1 MASPTPATP
10 TGLIPAVSNGHA
22 ANGTNGVAHADHS
35 SYRWIA
41 LSTVTLG
48 TLMVFINQSIVLI
61 SLPAIF
67 RGINLSPLTP
77 GNTGYLLWM
86 LMGFMVVLAVLVVTL
101 GRVGDMFGRVK
112 IFNLGFAVF
121 TAFSILLAVTPL
133 TGSAGAIW
141 LIAMRIGQG
150 VGGAMLFANSSAI
163 ITDAF
168 PADQRGLGLG
178 INNVAAV
185 GGSFIGLVLGGLLAP
200 VEWRLVFLVSVPV
213 GVLGT
218 LWAYLKLEERG
229 VRTPAKIDWLGNLT
243 FAAGLIL
250 ILVGI
255 TYGLLPYGGHT
266 MGWTSPWV
274 LAEIFGGIAILI
286 AFGII
291 ETKVAHPMFRL
302 TLFRIRA
309 FTAGN
314 VASFLASLSRGGLMF
329 MLIIWLQGI
338 WLPLHGYSFEQTP
351 LWAGIYMIPLTV
363 GLLLA
368 GPISGVLADRYGAR
382 PFATGGLVLVAVTFI
397 ALIQLPVN
405 FSYFAFAALI
415 FLNSVGMGMFI
426 APNQTGIMNSLP
438 ASQRGAGAGMAG
450 TFNSSAQVLSIGIFF
465 TLMILGLASTLPGA
479 LFHGL
484 TAQGV
489 SPAVATRVSHLP
501 PVGSLFAAFLGYNP
515 MQTLLG
521 SATLSHLPHA
531 TAAYLTSHQFFPHL
545 ISPAF
550 SDGLTEAFAFAAA
563 VCLLG
568 AFASMLRGGKYHYVE
583 PGTDDPS
590 TTGTAPEGED
600 DRLPSQEA
608 VAETEPLLV
617 E

>member
-1 MASPTPATP
+1 VKSPAPSLT
-10 TGLIPAVSNGHA
+10 SNGHA
-22 ANGTNGVAHADHS
+22 ANGHALAPPQLRHDRS
-35 SYRWIA
+35 KYRWIA

-61 SLPAIF
+61 ALPAIF
-67 RGINLSPLTP
+67 RGIQLNPLTP
-77 GNTGYLLWM
+77 GNTGYMLWM

-121 TAFSILLAVTPL
+121 STFSILLAVTWL
-133 TGSAGAIW
+133 TGTEGAIW
-141 LIAMRIGQG
+141 LILMRVGQG

-178 INNVAAV
+178 INNVAAIA
-185 GGSFIGLVLGGLLAP
+185 GSFIGLVLGGLLAP
-200 VEWRLVFLVSVPV
+200 VEWHLVFLVSVPF

-218 LWAYLKLEERG
+218 IWAYIKLEDRG
-229 VRTPAKIDWLGNLT
+229 VRTAARIDWLGNIT
-243 FAAGLIL
+243 FAIGLIL
-250 ILVGI
+250 VLVGI

-266 MGWTSPWV
+266 MGWTSPKV
-274 LAEIFGGIAILI
+274 LAEIFGGIAFLVL
-286 AFGII
+286 FGIV

-368 GPISGVLADRYGAR
+368 APISGLLADRYGAR
-382 PFATGGLVLVAVTFI
+382 PFATGGLVLAALTFI
-397 ALIQLPVN
+397 LLVQLPVD
-405 FSYFAFAALI
+405 FSYLGFAALI
-415 FLNSVGMGMFI
+415 FLNSVGMGMFV

-479 LFHGL
+479 LYHGL

-489 SPAVATRVSHLP
+489 SQHLATRVSHTP

-515 MQTLLG
+515 MQVLLG
-521 SATLSHLPHA
+521 HAQLSHLPPA
-531 TAAYLTSHQFFPHL
+531 TAAYLTSRQFFPHL
-545 ISPAF
+545 IAPAF
-550 SDGLTEAFAFAAA
+550 SKGLTEAFTFAAA
-563 VCLLG
+563 VCILG
-568 AFASMLRGGKYHYVE
+568 AFASLLRGGKYHYVE
-583 PGTDDPS
+583 PGGGKEQKSETLDVP
-590 TTGTAPEGED
+590 A
-600 DRLPSQEA
+600 DRVPAQEA

-617 E
+617 D

>member
-1 MASPTPATP
+1 MTTTA
-10 TGLIPAVSNGHA
+10 GLTNGRGHGSAVSSLMAPGP
-22 ANGTNGVAHADHS
+22 S
-35 SYRWIA
+35 RYRWVA
-41 LSTVTLG
+41 LTTVTLG

-61 SLPAIF
+61 SLPDIF
-67 RGINLSPLTP
+67 RGIELNPLTP
-77 GNTGYLLWM
+77 GNTGYMLWM
-86 LMGFMVVLAVLVVTL
+86 LMGFMVALAVLVVTL

-121 TAFSILLAVTPL
+121 TLFSVLLAVTWL
-133 TGSAGAIW
+133 TGTAGAIW
-141 LIAMRIGQG
+141 LIVMRIGQG

-178 INNVAAV
+178 INNVAAIA
-185 GGSFIGLVLGGLLAP
+185 GSFIGLVLGGLLAP
-200 VEWRLVFLVSVPV
+200 VEWHLVFLLSVPF

-218 LWAYLKLEERG
+218 AFAYVKLEDHG
-229 VRTPAKIDWLGNLT
+229 VRTPAKIDWLGNVT
-243 FAAGLIL
+243 FAVGLIL

-266 MGWTSPWV
+266 MGWTSPV
-274 LAEIFGGIAILI
+274 VMAEIFGGLALLI
-286 AFGII
+286 AFGYI
-291 ETKVAHPMFRL
+291 ETKVPQPMFRL

-338 WLPLHGYSFEQTP
+338 WLPLHGYSFAQTP

-363 GLLLA
+363 GFLLA
-368 GPISGVLADRYGAR
+368 GPVSGVLADRYGAR
-382 PFATGGLVLVAVTFI
+382 PFATGGLVLVAFTFI
-397 ALIQLPVN
+397 ALTMLPVN
-405 FSYFAFAALI
+405 FSYGWFAALI
-415 FLNSVGMGMFI
+415 FLNSIGMGMFI

-465 TLMILGLASTLPGA
+465 SLMILGLAATLPA
-479 LFHGL
+479 SLYHGL

-489 SPAVATRVSHLP
+489 SPAVATKVSHLP

-515 MQTLLG
+515 MQVLLG
-521 SATLSHLPHA
+521 HAELAHLPHA
-531 TAAYLTSHQFFPHL
+531 ASAYLTSRQFFPHL
-545 ISPAF
+545 IASAF
-550 SDGLTEAFAFAAA
+550 SRGLTAAFAFAAA

-568 AFASMLRGGKYHYVE
+568 AVASMLRGGKYHYEEVPAGATVAFE
-583 PGTDDPS
+583 PVS
-590 TTGTAPEGED
+590 A
-600 DRLPSQEA
+600 QEA

-617 E
+617 D

>member
-1 MASPTPATP
+1 VSLPTLT
-10 TGLIPAVSNGHA
+10 
-22 ANGTNGVAHADHS
+22 NGTRHTPIATAGQAPLRTLPAPEGS
-35 SYRWIA
+35 RYRWVA

-61 SLPAIF
+61 SLPDIF
-67 RGINLSPLTP
+67 RGISLDPLTP
-77 GNTGYLLWM
+77 GNTGYMLWM

-121 TAFSILLAVTPL
+121 TAFSVLLALTPL
-133 TGSAGAIW
+133 TGAAGAVW
-141 LIAMRIGQG
+141 LIGMRIGQG
-150 VGGAMLFANSSAI
+150 IGGAMLFANSSAI

-185 GGSFIGLVLGGLLAP
+185 AGSFVGLVLGGLLAP
-200 VEWRLVFLVSVPV
+200 VEWRLVFLISVPF
-213 GVLGT
+213 GLLGT
-218 LWAYLKLEERG
+218 LWAYVKLEDRG
-229 VRTPAKIDWLGNLT
+229 VRTPAAIDWLGNIT

-266 MGWTSPWV
+266 MGWTSPV
-274 LAEIFGGIAILI
+274 VMAEIFGGLAILVL
-286 AFGII
+286 FGFI
-291 ETKVAHPMFRL
+291 ETRVAHPMFRL

-338 WLPLHGYSFEQTP
+338 WLPLHGYSFSQTP

-382 PFATGGLVLVAVTFI
+382 PFATGGLLLVALTFI
-397 ALIQLPVN
+397 ALTTLPVD
-405 FSYFAFAALI
+405 FPYFGFAALI

-465 TLMILGLASTLPGA
+465 SLMILGLAATLPSA

-489 SPAVATRVSHLP
+489 SPAEAARVSHLP

-515 MQTLLG
+515 IATLLG
-521 SATLSHLPHA
+521 PAELSHLPHA
-531 TAAYLTSHQFFPHL
+531 TAASLTSHSFFPHL
-545 ISPAF
+545 IAPAF
-550 SDGLTEAFAFAAA
+550 SRGLTEAFVFAAV
-563 VCLLG
+563 VCILG
-568 AFASMLRGGKYHYVE
+568 AFASLLRGGKYHYVE
-583 PGTDDPS
+583 
-590 TTGTAPEGED
+590 EGEHAGGQL
-600 DRLPSQEA
+600 DRALEEEERVSAQEA
-608 VAETEPLLV
+608 VADTEPLLV
-617 E
+617 D